1 MTSDT
6 SQFTDK
12 KYIVLDFTIY
22 RLTLREI
29 AVVLAGE
36 ESISVSSHYA
46 FDIPFTLEVSLE
58 ILAMLYYTYPPLT
71 LKKRPSM
78 LATATVVD
86 F

>member
-1 MTSDT
+1 M
-6 SQFTDK
+6 
-12 KYIVLDFTIY
+12 LDFTVY
-22 RLTLREI
+22 RLALREI
-29 AVVLAGE
+29 AVVLTGE

-46 FDIPFTLEVSLE
+46 FDIPFALEVSLE
-58 ILAMLYYTYPPLT
+58 ILAMLYYTYPPWT